1 MPSVDRDVSSDR
13 ELRHRPSFSESA
25 SGRLSVPMWDS
36 ADPDRCPPPL
46 PIPPGSPSLQT
57 KANASAGIQ
66 AAANKLHERARESLG
81 ASYLAHVSPNGSPEK
96 SLVKGAAHRRMQSA
110 HVGGGKDLKSY
121 LDGMRSGSPERT
133 PGAAADY
140 YSSSNSRPD
149 TPTRVPPKPIIGENT
164 PPSATMRALQSF
176 VVKDDLALP
185 DITNGRTAKSGDPEV
200 SAQLLKLTTIA
211 TNLQTEMSALSRRSK
226 DNAVDL
232 LSLKEAANKRD
243 EDIRKNLKDLMSSPS
258 LLGPASPSLG
268 RGGHFGLG
276 LLDSKAY
283 GSPPSLPRAAS
294 HNSLFD
300 TGSPS
305 PYSVEGAASVA
316 MLEKIIREM
325 VTKEGQERLLSTL
338 SELTEKSS
346 KMSTEAVTRV
356 NDLAEFIKDK
366 NKNPALHGNTGALVR
381 SGSPGGE
388 IPADLKTLLGKIKD
402 SVTSNGGMTAEIKAL
417 IRELRGEILGM
428 GRELGRKLDQVESAG
443 QGTSR
448 SPEEEQASRMEMQR
462 VVNQSVKDLRDHMEN
477 LIQESAR
484 QSSALVQA
492 RGDSSSEDMYAV
504 VKHALAEHGAALVQ
518 SQNQDFDKEEILSAV
533 RTACENFK
541 PEIELQQYG
550 LERDEILEVLKEGL
564 AEHRSGEE
572 VAQASQV
579 NKQEVYDAMQEALQ
593 SVQLPSPILDTHA
606 IKADMLASI
615 RECLEEFKSTNPGLG
630 ANPLDDGATREL
642 INDAIRS
649 GLEEHSDKTQ
659 RVMEISRDDLF
670 DAVKAGLDGS
680 SIPFGGF
687 GEQVLQQLHEL
698 VDGMK
703 VEFKQYSA
711 ANGRDTEQVL
721 DAVKDG
727 LEVLRGQIETYVDRA
742 QDVTGKDEI
751 IDIVR
756 SGLDSLR
763 QDVQGFVAE
772 GPASGKQ
779 ELLEYIKSE
788 FEHLHATIGGEPLG
802 TREPGF
808 FDGDKS
814 DILAAIE
821 NVRSEVGARGMG
833 SEIDGESLE
842 SVKEEIAH
850 LRDTLAPL
858 LIKVGAAADKEEM
871 LATIKE
877 AMAELPSQ
885 PGAGINTDVL
895 EAIRGE
901 FENLQSTVTRTGS
914 NRADMEEML
923 DTIRLG
929 LDDLRSHVDK
939 KTENPEKHI
948 LNGEI
953 LDALNEGLDNLR
965 SDVNKTL
972 EKPVDMTVTYEIL
985 DTLKEGL
992 AGLRAD
998 MDKLS
1003 AGRGAS
1009 PDGAIVLADSGEL
1022 TRDGPVD
1029 GATPAV
1035 DSLKKDDLEKMEVLL
1050 AQLQIKVEAMDK
1062 NIQDIPAQTTRDEP
1076 APEGI
1081 SKEHLTG
1088 LEDMLK
1094 EVQSAVADLA
1104 AKEKVEVENAVT
1116 KADTDAIE
1124 TLLRNTKSQ
1133 IEELQIPGVENLA
1146 SREQTD
1152 AVEAVA
1158 RVAKDAIYALA
1169 TKVDESLATK
1179 EDVAVVEVLATDV
1192 KTALEELKEKTQGLS
1207 EEEEA
1212 KRLTKPDLDVLGVI
1226 CTEIKDKVSEM
1237 VLPDVESLPEKADIE
1252 QLQGLINDLRDGHEK
1267 FREQYDK
1274 DIGVTAQAFDDRR
1287 KDTEEIVGSVS
1298 AIKSL
1303 LEEFKQEALD
1313 RDEAGTGTLDELK
1326 DSLTAITEK
1335 VETNPTIS
1343 EDVKALAE
1351 TVKTEF
1357 EKATASLDAIK
1368 TDHGEQ
1374 LTAHL
1379 EKGTEHKDAIIT
1391 DLSTK
1396 IDGRIDELVAK
1407 YTEAQTAVEEKAA
1420 AQEEALKSTKDLAG
1434 ELKLSIDTLGT
1445 ALTASSATFNE
1456 STEKLSQESSTVF
1469 NRVDDVFN
1477 KLDETQAGLKG
1488 EHAATRDEV
1497 AKTAEGIAGV
1507 KDELLEHN
1515 PKVLVSLAE
1524 LHALVS
1530 AHFEHAKTQGE
1541 EHAEALKGLGEGH
1554 KVHVEEIKT
1563 AFGEASAGLRALPEA
1578 EEGEKEVKVQVDE
1591 VALHEK
1597 LDQLLGRPA
1606 EVATDAAVHEK
1617 LDKLVESVPGNNAEL
1632 LEKIHE
1638 FVAQSREEGEE
1649 KSVQLEK
1656 LDAIHAQMMATAAEV
1671 TAFVAGQTQRI
1682 SDASETRER
1691 EAEELGKLIERH
1703 ETRKEHL
1710 EADIEVLNSDREELR
1725 EEVARF
1731 REEKDALAREKSR
1744 LAADVHALHAA
1755 LAIRKEELAAMES
1768 RADKLERRVLEGL
1781 MDQSR
1786 AALLKSSVAAA
1797 SAKSKTPKQ
1806 SPRKKPMR
1814 DLRVVSGQSEASTVT
1829 APSLAPSLASSIS
1842 QAAHAV
1848 VRQKPSRPSMARNS
1862 GVAMPAERRIMSLSQ
1877 ISHNAGGGSARQSLV
1892 GPPVISAPQGR
1903 LESLKRSQS
1912 VRTSGLDVPRKSSWS
1927 AGGAGINKRGFTPL
1941 GLSVI
1946 GDEEAD
1952 KENEAENFSE
1962 MDTES
1967 RRTSVSRDQS
1977 YASETGSVVTGDD
1990 DRSRYSESFVE
2001 FSDAGSRRTSGQ
2013 TVTEGELSR
2022 VQTAEGERR
2031 SMDSA
2036 MASMVA
2042 QQVRD
2047 RLADGELD
2055 DDARTETDLGVV
2067 SAVGTV
2073 DDDGD
2078 AEAAIV
2084 LASPMEEKAEEKQL
2098 VVQTPGVTSMD
2109 WASKDGKDEHD
2120 HRHDFATPADS
2131 GLGSDLPTA
2140 ALGRDEFGGYFPLA
2154 GPESVIAE

>member
-1 MPSVDRDVSSDR
+1 MPSVDREASRDSDS
-13 ELRHRPSFSESA
+13 RHRPSFSE

-57 KANASAGIQ
+57 KSSASAGIQ

-81 ASYLAHVSPNGSPEK
+81 AAYLANSSPSSSPEK
-96 SLVKGAAHRRMQSA
+96 SLIKGAAHRRMQSA
-110 HVGGGKDLKSY
+110 HASNGKDLKSY

-140 YSSSNSRPD
+140 YSSSSSRPD
-149 TPTRVPPKPIIGENT
+149 TPTRSAPKPILGENT

-176 VVKDDLALP
+176 VVKDDSALS
-185 DITNGRTAKSGDPEV
+185 DMTNGRAAKTDPEV

-211 TNLQTEMSALSRRSK
+211 TNLQNEMSALSRRSK

-232 LSLKEAANKRD
+232 LSLKEAATKRD
-243 EDIRKNLKDLMSSPS
+243 EDIKKNLKDLMTSPN
-258 LLGPASPSLG
+258 LYGPSSPSLG
-268 RGGHFGLG
+268 RTGHFGLG

-283 GSPPSLPRAAS
+283 GSPPPMPRATS
-294 HNSLFD
+294 HNSLIEA
-300 TGSPS
+300 GSPS

-338 SELTEKSS
+338 SELMDKSS
-346 KMSTEAVTRV
+346 KMSGDAMTKV
-356 NDLAEFIKDK
+356 NDLADFIKDK
-366 NKNPALHGNTGALVR
+366 QRNQALNANSANALVR
-381 SGSPGGE
+381 STSPAE
-388 IPADLKTLLGKIKD
+388 IPPDLKTLLGKIKD

-428 GRELGRKLDQVESAG
+428 GRELGRQLDQVSTNATSPRSSEDSAK
-443 QGTSR
+443 
-448 SPEEEQASRMEMQR
+448 EMQR
-462 VVNQSVKDLRDHMEN
+462 VVNQSVQDLRDHMEH
-477 LIQESAR
+477 LIQESTR

-492 RGDSSSEDMYAV
+492 RGESSSEEVYAV
-504 VKHALAEHGAALVQ
+504 VKHALAEHPPATA
-518 SQNQDFDKEEILSAV
+518 SPDFDKEEILTAV

-550 LERDEILEVLKEGL
+550 LEREEILEVLKEGL
-564 AEHRSGEE
+564 AEYRTDSGDA
-572 VAQASQV
+572 VA
-579 NKQEVYDAMQEALQ
+579 KQEVFDAMQEALK
-593 SVQLPSPILDTHA
+593 SVQLPSPLLDTHA

-615 RECLEEFKSTNPGLG
+615 RECLEEFRANPEA

-642 INDAIRS
+642 INDAIRT

-727 LEVLRGQIETYVDRA
+727 LEVLRGQIEVYVDRA

-751 IDIVR
+751 IEVFR
-756 SGLDSLR
+756 TGLDNLR
-763 QDVQGFVAE
+763 LDVQGMVAD
-772 GPASGKQ
+772 GPSQDKSG
-779 ELLEYIKSE
+779 LMEYIKSE
-788 FEHLHATIGGEPLG
+788 FEHLHAAIGDEPLD
-802 TREPGF
+802 RSR
-808 FDGDKS
+808 DLMGDKS

-821 NVRSEVGARGMG
+821 GMRSEVGTRGLG
-833 SEIDGESLE
+833 SDIGGDSLD

-858 LIKVGAAADKEEM
+858 LIKVGAAADKDEM

-877 AMAELPSQ
+877 AIAELPSQ
-885 PGAGINTDVL
+885 PGGINTEVL

-901 FENLQSTVTRTGS
+901 FENLQSTVSRSSS

-965 SDVNKTL
+965 SDVNKNL

-1003 AGRGAS
+1003 VRGRGAS
-1009 PDGAIVLADSGEL
+1009 PVGDAIVLADSSVS
-1022 TRDGPVD
+1022 RDMPE
-1029 GATPAV
+1029 GAAAAATTPAEG
-1035 DSLKKDDLEKMEVLL
+1035 LKRDDLEKVEVLL

-1062 NIQDIPAQTTRDEP
+1062 NIQDMP
-1076 APEGI
+1076 APMPAEAAGEGM
-1081 SKEHLTG
+1081 SREQLAG
-1088 LEDMLK
+1088 LEDMIK
-1094 EVQSAVADLA
+1094 DVQTAVADVA
-1104 AKEKVEVENAVT
+1104 ARERAEVENAAT

-1133 IEELQIPGVENLA
+1133 IDELQIPGVDALA
-1146 SREQTD
+1146 TKEQTD

-1158 RVAKDAIYALA
+1158 RVAKDAIDALA
-1169 TKVDESLATK
+1169 TKVEENIATK
-1179 EDVAVVEVLATDV
+1179 ADVAVVEVLASDV
-1192 KTALEELKEKTQGLS
+1192 KAALDELKEKTAGLS

-1212 KRLTKPDLDVLGVI
+1212 KRLVKSDIDVLGVI
-1226 CTEIKDKVSEM
+1226 CTEIKDKVSDM
-1237 VLPDVESLPEKADIE
+1237 TLPDVETLPDKADVE
-1252 QLQGLINDLRDGHEK
+1252 QLQGLINDLREGQEK

-1287 KDTEEIVGSVS
+1287 KDTEEIVGSVT

-1303 LEEFKQEALD
+1303 LEEFSQQATD
-1313 RDEAGTGTLDELK
+1313 REEKDDGIFDELK
-1326 DSLTAITEK
+1326 DSLAAVAEK
-1335 VETNPTIS
+1335 VEINPTIA
-1343 EDVKALAE
+1343 EDVKALVE

-1374 LTAHL
+1374 LTSHA
-1379 EKGTEHKDAIIT
+1379 EKSTEHKDAIIA
-1391 DLSTK
+1391 DLSAK
-1396 IDGRIDELVAK
+1396 IDLRMDELVTK
-1407 YTEAQTAVEEKAA
+1407 YIEAQTSGEEKAA
-1420 AQEEALKSTKDLAG
+1420 AQEELVKSTKELAD

-1445 ALTASSATFNE
+1445 ALTASTVGLNE
-1456 STEKLSQESSTVF
+1456 STEKLSQESKTVF
-1469 NRVDDVFN
+1469 NKVDDVFN
-1477 KLDETQAGLKG
+1477 KLDETQTGLKG

-1497 AKTAEGIAGV
+1497 NKVNEGVTGLRDEWAEN
-1507 KDELLEHN
+1507 N
-1515 PKVLVSLAE
+1515 PKVLIGLQE
-1524 LHALVS
+1524 LKALVE
-1530 AHFEHAKTQGE
+1530 AHYDHSKTVAGEHT
-1541 EHAEALKGLGEGH
+1541 EALRGIGEKHESKAG
-1554 KVHVEEIKT
+1554 EMLS
-1563 AFGEASAGLRALPEA
+1563 AFSAARALPDSEDVS
-1578 EEGEKEVKVQVDE
+1578 VKVDE

-1597 LDQLLGRPA
+1597 LDQLLSRSA
-1606 EVATDAAVHEK
+1606 EVAPDATMHEK
-1617 LDKLVESVPGNNAEL
+1617 LDKLADSVPGNNAEL
-1632 LEKIHE
+1632 LEKIHA
-1638 FVAQSREEGEE
+1638 FMTTSEGEGA
-1649 KSVQLEK
+1649 KTGQLER

-1671 TAFVAGQTQRI
+1671 TAFVASQTQRI
-1682 SDASETRER
+1682 SDEHETREQ
-1691 EAEELGKLIERH
+1691 EAEELSKAIAQR
-1703 ETRKEHL
+1703 ETRKEDL
-1710 EADIEVLNSDREELR
+1710 DADIDVLTAERNELR
-1725 EEVARF
+1725 DEVARF
-1731 REEKDALAREKSR
+1731 RDEKEALGREKAK

-1755 LAIRKEELAAMES
+1755 LVIRKEELAAMEM

-1786 AALLKSSVAAA
+1786 AAMLRSTVAA
-1797 SAKSKTPKQ
+1797 SAAGRTKTPKT

-1829 APSLAPSLASSIS
+1829 APISVVSSIAPSLASSIS
-1842 QAAHAV
+1842 TAAHAV
-1848 VRQKPSRPSMARNS
+1848 VRQKPARPSMARNER
-1862 GVAMPAERRIMSLSQ
+1862 GLAGTGAERRIMSLSQ

-1892 GPPVISAPQGR
+1892 GPPVVSAPRQG

-1912 VRTSGLDVPRKSSWS
+1912 VRTSGLGVGRKSSWS
-1927 AGGAGINKRGFTPL
+1927 AGGAGIAKRGFTPL

-1946 GDEEAD
+1946 GDEEGD
-1952 KENEAENFSE
+1952 KENDFEASE

-1967 RRTSVSRDQS
+1967 RRTSVSRGQS
-1977 YASETGSVVTGDD
+1977 YAPSETGSVVTGDD
-1990 DRSRYSESFVE
+1990 KSRYSESFVE

-2013 TVTEGELSR
+2013 TVTESELSR
-2022 VQTAEGERR
+2022 TETIDDGRKSV
-2031 SMDSA
+2031 DSA
-2036 MASMVA
+2036 MASLIA
-2042 QQVRD
+2042 AEVRE
-2047 RLADGELD
+2047 RIADGELD
-2055 DDARTETDLGVV
+2055 DDARTETDIGVV
-2067 SAVGTV
+2067 SNVGIV
-2073 DDDGD
+2073 DDDGV

-2084 LASPMEEKAEEKQL
+2084 LASPVDGEAVEEQL
-2098 VVQTPGVTSMD
+2098 VLQTGVDSMD
-2109 WASKDGKDEHD
+2109 FADKEKDSHHVGHG
-2120 HRHDFATPADS
+2120 FTTPADS

-2140 ALGRDEFGGYFPLA
+2140 ALGRDEFGGYFPHAQA
-2154 GPESVIAE
+2154 GSVAAE

>member
-1 MPSVDRDVSSDR
+1 MPSVDREASRDR
-13 ELRHRPSFSESA
+13 DLRHQHSYSE

-57 KANASAGIQ
+57 KSNASAGIQ

-81 ASYLAHVSPNGSPEK
+81 SAYLANASPSSSPEK
-96 SLVKGAAHRRMQSA
+96 SLIKGAAHRRMQSA
-110 HVGGGKDLKSY
+110 HASNGKDLKSY

-133 PGAAADY
+133 PGAAAEY
-140 YSSSNSRPD
+140 YSSSSSRPD
-149 TPTRVPPKPIIGENT
+149 TPTRASAKPILGENT
-164 PPSATMRALQSF
+164 PPSATMRALQSA
-176 VVKDDLALP
+176 VVKDDSFLS
-185 DITNGRTAKSGDPEV
+185 DMTNGRISKGADPEV

-211 TNLQTEMSALSRRSK
+211 TNLQTEMAALSRRSK

-232 LSLKEAANKRD
+232 LGLKEAATKRD
-243 EDIRKNLKDLMSSPS
+243 EDIKKNIKDLITSPH
-258 LLGPASPSLG
+258 LYGPSSPSLG
-268 RGGHFGLG
+268 RSTHFGLG

-283 GSPPSLPRAAS
+283 GSPPPMPRAAS
-294 HNSLFD
+294 HNSLID
-300 TGSPS
+300 AGSPS

-338 SELTEKSS
+338 SELMDKSS
-346 KMSTEAVTRV
+346 KMSTEAVTKV
-356 NDLAEFIKDK
+356 EDLAEFIKEK
-366 NKNPALHGNTGALVR
+366 QRAQALNAASNTALVR
-381 SGSPGGE
+381 STSPTE
-388 IPADLKTLLGKIKD
+388 LPADLKTLLGKIKD

-428 GRELGRKLDQVESAG
+428 GRELGRKLDQVDHSA
-443 QGTSR
+443 TNSR
-448 SPEEEQASRMEMQR
+448 SATDDQASRMEMQR
-462 VVNQSVKDLRDHMEN
+462 VVNQSVQDLRDHMEN
-477 LIQESAR
+477 LIQESAQ

-492 RGDSSSEDMYAV
+492 RGESSSEDMYAV
-504 VKHALAEHGAALVQ
+504 VKHALSEHGDALAVSAAP
-518 SQNQDFDKEEILSAV
+518 NFDKEEILSAV

-564 AEHRSGEE
+564 GEYRASE
-572 VAQASQV
+572 EAVAASQV
-579 NKQEVYDAMQEALQ
+579 NKQEVFDAMQEALQ

-615 RECLEEFKSTNPGLG
+615 RECLEEFKGTNPALG
-630 ANPLDDGATREL
+630 DNPLDDGATREL
-642 INDAIRS
+642 INDAIRT

-727 LEVLRGQIETYVDRA
+727 LEVLRGQIEVYVDRA
-742 QDVTGKDEI
+742 QGVTGKDEI
-751 IDIVR
+751 IEVIR
-756 SGLDSLR
+756 TGLENLR
-763 QDVQGFVAE
+763 MDVQGFVSE
-772 GPASGKQ
+772 GPNHGKGD
-779 ELLEYIKSE
+779 LLDYIRSE
-788 FEHLHATIGGEPLG
+788 FEHLHATIGGEPLD
-802 TREPGF
+802 RSR
-808 FDGDKS
+808 DLMGDKS

-821 NVRSEVGARGMG
+821 GMRSEVGARSLG
-833 SEIDGESLE
+833 SEVGGESME

-858 LIKVGAAADKEEM
+858 LIKVGAAADKDEM

-877 AMAELPSQ
+877 AISELPSQ
-885 PGAGINTDVL
+885 PGGINTDVL

-901 FENLQSTVTRTGS
+901 FENLQSTVTRSSGS
-914 NRADMEEML
+914 RADMEEML

-1003 AGRGAS
+1003 SRGRGSS
-1009 PDGAIVLADSGEL
+1009 PVGDAIVLADASI
-1022 TRDGPVD
+1022 TRDGPD
-1029 GATPAV
+1029 GAPVPVTTE
-1035 DSLKKDDLEKMEVLL
+1035 SLKKDDLEKMEVLL
-1050 AQLQIKVEAMDK
+1050 AQLQIKVEAMDQ
-1062 NIQDIPAQTTRDEP
+1062 NIQDMPVPEPSEGTT
-1076 APEGI
+1076 AGINPEQ
-1081 SKEHLTG
+1081 LAG
-1088 LEDMLK
+1088 LEGMIKD
-1094 EVQSAVADLA
+1094 VQSAVADIA
-1104 AKEKVEVENAVT
+1104 AKERAEIENAVT

-1133 IEELQIPGVENLA
+1133 IEELRIPGAEDLA
-1146 SREQTD
+1146 TREQSD

-1158 RVAKDAIYALA
+1158 RVAKEAIDALTAKVEENIA
-1169 TKVDESLATK
+1169 TKA
-1179 EDVAVVEVLATDV
+1179 DVAVVEVLASDV
-1192 KTALEELKEKTQGLS
+1192 KAALDELKEKTAGLA

-1212 KRLTKPDLDVLGVI
+1212 KRLVKSDIDVLGVI

-1237 VLPDVESLPEKADIE
+1237 VLPDVDTLPDKADVE
-1252 QLQGLINDLRDGHEK
+1252 QLQGLINDLREGQEK
-1267 FREQYDK
+1267 FQEQYDK

-1287 KDTEEIVGSVS
+1287 KDTEEIVGSVT

-1303 LEEFKQEALD
+1303 LEEFSQQATD
-1313 RDEAGTGTLDELK
+1313 REEKDDGLFDELK

-1335 VETNPTIS
+1335 VETNPS
-1343 EDVKALAE
+1343 VAEDVKALVE

-1368 TDHGEQ
+1368 TDHGDQ
-1374 LTAHL
+1374 LSSHA
-1379 EKGTEHKDAIIT
+1379 EKSTEHKDAIIA
-1391 DLSTK
+1391 DLSAK
-1396 IDGRIDELVAK
+1396 IDLRMDELVAK
-1407 YTEAQTAVEEKAA
+1407 YIEAQTSGEEKAA
-1420 AQEEALKSTKDLAG
+1420 AQEELVKSTKDLAD

-1445 ALTASSATFNE
+1445 ALTASTAGFNE
-1456 STEKLSQESSTVF
+1456 SSERLSQESKTVF

-1477 KLDETQAGLKG
+1477 KLDETQTGLQG

-1497 AKTAEGIAGV
+1497 TKVGEGIAGLREEV
-1507 KDELLEHN
+1507 AESN
-1515 PKVLVSLAE
+1515 PKILIGLQE
-1524 LHALVS
+1524 LKALVE
-1530 AHFEHAKTQGE
+1530 AHYDHAKTTAG
-1541 EHAEALKGLGEGH
+1541 EHADALRGMGEKH
-1554 KVHVEEIKT
+1554 ESKVGEVMT
-1563 AFGEASAGLRALPEA
+1563 AFSAARALPDTEEA
-1578 EEGEKEVKVQVDE
+1578 GAKIDE
-1591 VALHEK
+1591 SALHEK
-1597 LDQLLGRPA
+1597 LDQLLSRSV
-1606 EVATDAAVHEK
+1606 EVGPDTSVHEK
-1617 LDKLVESVPGNNAEL
+1617 LDKLAESVPGNNAEL
-1632 LEKIHE
+1632 LEKIHA
-1638 FVAQSREEGEE
+1638 FITSSEGEPE
-1649 KSVQLEK
+1649 GSKTIQLER
-1656 LDAIHAQMMATAAEV
+1656 LDAIHVQMMATAAKV
-1671 TAFVAGQTQRI
+1671 TAFVATQTQRI
-1682 SDASETRER
+1682 SDEQDMRER
-1691 EAEELGKLIERH
+1691 EAEELGKVIAQR
-1703 ETRKEHL
+1703 ETRKEDI
-1710 EADIEVLNSDREELR
+1710 EADIDVLSSDRDELR

-1731 REEKDALAREKSR
+1731 REEKEALGREKAK

-1755 LAIRKEELAAMES
+1755 LVIRKEELAAMEM
-1768 RADKLERRVLEGL
+1768 RADQLERRVLEGL

-1786 AALLKSSVAAA
+1786 AAMIRSSVAAS
-1797 SAKSKTPKQ
+1797 SAGSTGRHRTPKT

-1814 DLRVVSGQSEASTVT
+1814 DLRVVSGQSEASTLSTVT
-1829 APSLAPSLASSIS
+1829 APFSVVSSVAPSLASSVSI
-1842 QAAHAV
+1842 AAQAV
-1848 VRQKPSRPSMARNS
+1848 VRQKVSRPSMARNERVQGS
-1862 GVAMPAERRIMSLSQ
+1862 GAERRIMSLSQ

-1892 GPPVISAPQGR
+1892 GLPVVSAPRQG

-1912 VRTSGLDVPRKSSWS
+1912 VRTSGLGVGRKSSWS
-1927 AGGAGINKRGFTPL
+1927 AGGAGIAKRGFTPL

-1946 GDEEAD
+1946 GDEEGD
-1952 KENEAENFSE
+1952 KENEFEDA
-1962 MDTES
+1962 ES
-1967 RRTSVSRDQS
+1967 RRTSASRESS
-1977 YASETGSVVTGDD
+1977 YTPTETGSVITGD

-2013 TVTEGELSR
+2013 TVTDSEVSR
-2022 VQTAEGERR
+2022 AETFDDGRK
-2031 SMDSA
+2031 SVDSA
-2036 MASMVA
+2036 MASLIA
-2042 QQVRD
+2042 QEVRE
-2047 RLADGELD
+2047 RIADGELD

-2067 SAVGTV
+2067 SNVGTIN
-2073 DDDGD
+2073 DDGE

-2084 LASPMEEKAEEKQL
+2084 IATPVEEDAEDRQLVLQTGTASVDFAPGKGKEKQDDR
-2098 VVQTPGVTSMD
+2098 G
-2109 WASKDGKDEHD
+2109 G
-2120 HRHDFATPADS
+2120 FATPADS

-2140 ALGRDEFGGYFPLA
+2140 ALGSEFGGYFPR
-2154 GPESVIAE
+2154 AEVGGVGAE

>member
-1 MPSVDRDVSSDR
+1 MPSLDR
-13 ELRHRPSFSESA
+13 EASRDREARHRPSFSE

-46 PIPPGSPSLQT
+46 PIPPGSPGLQT
-57 KANASAGIQ
+57 KSNASANIQ

-81 ASYLAHVSPNGSPEK
+81 AAYLANASPNSSPEK
-96 SLVKGAAHRRMQSA
+96 SLIKGAAHRRMQSA
-110 HVGGGKDLKSY
+110 HASNGKDLKSY

-133 PGAAADY
+133 PGAAAEY
-140 YSSSNSRPD
+140 YSTSSSRPD
-149 TPTRVPPKPIIGENT
+149 TPTRVPPKPILGENT
-164 PPSATMRALQSF
+164 PPSATMRALQSY
-176 VVKDDLALP
+176 VVKDDMALG
-185 DITNGRTAKSGDPEV
+185 DMTNTRAGRSTDPEV
-200 SAQLLKLTTIA
+200 SAQLLKLTSIA
-211 TNLQTEMSALSRRSK
+211 TNLQNEMAALSRRSK

-243 EDIRKNLKDLMSSPS
+243 EDIRKNLKDLMTSPNLLGSTSPS
-258 LLGPASPSLG
+258 LHRTTG
-268 RGGHFGLG
+268 FGLG

-283 GSPPSLPRAAS
+283 SSPPPMPRAAS
-294 HNSLFD
+294 HNSLID
-300 TGSPS
+300 VGSPS

-356 NDLAEFIKDK
+356 NDLAEFIKAT
-366 NKNPALHGNTGALVR
+366 NKSQALDASNALVK
-381 SGSPGGE
+381 SGSSSE

-428 GRELGRKLDQVESAG
+428 GRELGRKLDQASVSG
-443 QGTSR
+443 SR
-448 SPEEEQASRMEMQR
+448 SPEEEAASRTEMQR
-462 VVNQSVKDLRDHMEN
+462 VVHQSVQDLRDHMEN

-484 QSSALVQA
+484 QSSALVQS
-492 RGDSSSEDMYAV
+492 RSESSEEVYAV
-504 VKHALAEHGAALVQ
+504 VKHALSEHSAALAPASDQ
-518 SQNQDFDKEEILSAV
+518 GFDKEEILTAV

-564 AEHRSGEE
+564 GEYRSANEGTK
-572 VAQASQV
+572 VD
-579 NKQEVYDAMQEALQ
+579 KQEVFDAMHEALQ

-606 IKADMLASI
+606 IKAEMLASI
-615 RECLEEFKSTNPGLG
+615 RECLQEFTASNPSLG
-630 ANPLDDGATREL
+630 GNPLDDGATREL
-642 INDAIRS
+642 INDAIRT

-727 LEVLRGQIETYVDRA
+727 LEVLRAQIETYVDRA

-751 IDIVR
+751 VEVVR
-756 SGLDSLR
+756 NGLETLR
-763 QDVQGFVAE
+763 ADVQGYVAD
-772 GPASGKQ
+772 GPTGSRH

-788 FEHLHATIGGEPLG
+788 FEHLHVSIGSQALDRGG
-802 TREPGF
+802 DF
-808 FDGDKS
+808 MGDKS

-821 NVRSEVGARGMG
+821 GMRSEVGTRGMG
-833 SEIDGESLE
+833 SDIDGGSLD
-842 SVKEEIAH
+842 SVKEEIVH
-850 LRDTLAPL
+850 LRETLAPL
-858 LIKVGAAADKEEM
+858 LIKVSAAADKEEM

-877 AMAELPSQ
+877 AIAELPAQ

-901 FENLQSTVTRTGS
+901 FENLQSSVSRSSS

-939 KTENPEKHI
+939 KTENPDKHI

-992 AGLRAD
+992 TALRAD
-998 MDKLS
+998 MEKLTSRPGS
-1003 AGRGAS
+1003 ASNG
-1009 PDGAIVLADSGEL
+1009 GAIVLADSAEL
-1022 TRDGPVD
+1022 VREAPVSD
-1029 GATPAV
+1029 TAV
-1035 DSLKKDDLEKMEVLL
+1035 ENSLKKDDLEKMEILL
-1050 AQLQIKVEAMDK
+1050 AQIQIKVEAMDK
-1062 NIQDIPAQTTRDEP
+1062 NIQDMP
-1076 APEGI
+1076 APAGPTDTAPETI
-1081 SKEHLTG
+1081 SKEHLAG
-1088 LEDMLK
+1088 LEDMLR

-1104 AKEKVEVENAVT
+1104 AKEKAEVENAVT

-1124 TLLRNTKSQ
+1124 VLLRNTKSQ
-1133 IEELQIPGVENLA
+1133 IEELQLPDIDTLA
-1146 SREQTD
+1146 NKEQTD
-1152 AVEAVA
+1152 AIETVA

-1169 TKVDESLATK
+1169 SKIDESMATK
-1179 EDVAVVEVLATDV
+1179 ADVAVVEVLATDV
-1192 KTALEELKEKTQGLS
+1192 KTALDELKEKTAGLS

-1212 KRLTKPDLDVLGVI
+1212 KRLTKPDIDVLGVI
-1226 CTEIKDKVSEM
+1226 CTEIKDKISEM
-1237 VLPDVESLPEKADIE
+1237 VLPDVETLPEKADIE
-1252 QLQGLINDLRDGHEK
+1252 QLEGLINDLREGHEK

-1287 KDTEEIVGSVS
+1287 KDTEEIIGSVTV
-1298 AIKSL
+1298 IKSL
-1303 LEEFKQEALD
+1303 LEEFKT
-1313 RDEAGTGTLDELK
+1313 EAGERNESDTATFDEITA
-1326 DSLTAITEK
+1326 SLTAITEK
-1335 VETNPTIS
+1335 VEGNPTIA

-1357 EKATASLDAIK
+1357 EKATASLEAIQ
-1368 TDHGEQ
+1368 TGHGEQ
-1374 LTAHL
+1374 LTSHAD
-1379 EKGTEHKDAIIT
+1379 KSVEHKDAIIA

-1396 IDGRIDELVAK
+1396 IDERIDELVTK
-1407 YTEAQTAVEEKAA
+1407 YTEAQTAGEEKAA
-1420 AQEEALKSTKDLAG
+1420 AQEEALKTTKDLAD

-1445 ALTASSATFNE
+1445 ALTASTAGFNE
-1456 STEKLSQESSTVF
+1456 STEKLEQESKTVF
-1469 NRVDDVFN
+1469 NRVDDVWN
-1477 KLDETQAGLKG
+1477 KLEETQTGLKG
-1488 EHAATRDEV
+1488 EHAATREEV
-1497 AKTAEGIAGV
+1497 VKAVEGVTGI
-1507 KDELLEHN
+1507 KDEMLEHN
-1515 PKVLVSLAE
+1515 PKILVSLAE
-1524 LHALVS
+1524 LQALVT
-1530 AHFEHAKTQGE
+1530 AHYEHSKTIAG
-1541 EHAEALKGLGEGH
+1541 EHAEAIRGMGESH
-1554 KVHVEEIKT
+1554 ASRTEEIKA
-1563 AFGEASAGLRALPEA
+1563 AFGASRALPETS
-1578 EEGEKEVKVQVDE
+1578 EEDQAKVQIDE
-1591 VALHEK
+1591 AALHQK
-1597 LDQLLGRPA
+1597 LDQLLSRPMELGPDLTA
-1606 EVATDAAVHEK
+1606 HEK
-1617 LDKLVESVPGNNAEL
+1617 LDKLAESVPGNNAEL
-1632 LEKIHE
+1632 LEKIHAFISE
-1638 FVAQSREEGEE
+1638 PKEDEGD
-1649 KSVQLEK
+1649 KALRLEK
-1656 LDAIHAQMMATAAEV
+1656 LDAIHSQMMATAAEV
-1671 TAFVAGQTQRI
+1671 TAFVATQTQRI
-1682 SDASETRER
+1682 SEAHDTREE
-1691 EAEELGKLIERH
+1691 EAEELTKLIERH

-1710 EADIEVLNSDREELR
+1710 EADIEVLTSDRNDLR
-1725 EEVARF
+1725 DEVARF

-1786 AALLKSSVAAA
+1786 AALLRASVAAA
-1797 SAKSKTPKQ
+1797 ATSKSKTPKQ

-1814 DLRVVSGQSEASTVT
+1814 DLRAVSGQSEASTIT
-1829 APSLAPSLASSIS
+1829 APSIAPSLASSIS

-1848 VRQKPSRPSMARNS
+1848 VRQKPSRPSMARTS
-1862 GVAMPAERRIMSLSQ
+1862 GIQGPADRRIVSLSQ
-1877 ISHNAGGGSARQSLV
+1877 ISHNAGSARQSLV
-1892 GPPVISAPQGR
+1892 GPPVVSAPRGG

-1912 VRTSGLDVPRKSSWS
+1912 VRTSGLGVGRKSSWS

-1946 GDEEAD
+1946 GDEDAD
-1952 KENEAENFSE
+1952 KENDGDFEPSE
-1962 MDTES
+1962 MDIES
-1967 RRTSVSRDQS
+1967 RRTSDSRGLS
-1977 YASETGSVVTGDD
+1977 FGGSETGSVVTGDD
-1990 DRSRYSESFVE
+1990 ARSRYSESFVE
-2001 FSDAGSRRTSGQ
+2001 FSDAGSSRRTSGQ
-2013 TVTEGELSR
+2013 TVTESEVSR
-2022 VQTAEGERR
+2022 AETADEPRK
-2031 SMDSA
+2031 SIDSA

-2047 RLADGELD
+2047 RIADGELD
-2055 DDARTETDLGVV
+2055 DDARTETDIGVV
-2067 SAVGTV
+2067 SNVGTV

-2078 AEAAIV
+2078 AEAAAIV
-2084 LASPMEEKAEEKQL
+2084 LASPADETVAEEYL
-2098 VVQTPGVTSMD
+2098 TLQTPGINTMD
-2109 WASKDGKDEHD
+2109 FAGKDDKEDHH
-2120 HRHDFATPADS
+2120 HRHGFATPADS

-2140 ALGRDEFGGYFPLA
+2140 ALGGDDFAGYFPSNRQ
-2154 GPESVIAE
+2154 ESIAAE